1 MGIKLREQYPNG
13 LGGVGCVLI
22 DNTFNLITKEKY
34 WHKPTYLTLKRTL
47 QDMREIVIERN
58 IKYIAM
64 PKIGCG
70 LDKLQWTNVKG
81 IINEVFG
88 DLDIE
93 ILICSL

>member
-1 MGIKLREQYPNG
+1 MLFRSPNG

-22 DNTFNLITKEKY
+22 DNVFNLITKEKY
-34 WHKPTYLTLKRTL
+34 WHKPTYLTLKKSL
-47 QDMREIVIERN
+47 QNMRKIVIEKD

-70 LDKLQWTNVKG
+70 LDRLQWVNVKG
-81 IINEVFG
+81 ILNEVFG

-93 ILICSL
+93 IIVCNL